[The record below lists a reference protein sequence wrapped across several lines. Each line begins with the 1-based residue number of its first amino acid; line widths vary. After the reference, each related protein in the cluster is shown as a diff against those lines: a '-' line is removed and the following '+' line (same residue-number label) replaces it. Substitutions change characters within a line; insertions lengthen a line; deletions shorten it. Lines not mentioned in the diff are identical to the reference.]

1 MKNLIT
7 TLMLISSFV
16 FAQIPQ
22 TVSFQGYLS
31 DSNGEPISD
40 GNYEVT
46 FRLFDSLTEGNNVW
60 EETHS
65 MVITGSLISV
75 RLGSFTS
82 IVLPETGIPYLEIQ
96 IEDEILTPR
105 QELTSVI
112 YALEAKHTAI
122 ADTASFATKSDTA
135 NYANYAASS
144 QNSLHSDLADNAT
157 MLGGNTADYYMPI
170 TVYGYV
176 DAVTCQTSTWTTLL
190 EVNITIPDSMYIY
203 SFGTVSGAGWYD
215 SKKMLQISIYDESYS
230 NFYGYANPWGDVA
243 NAVHYL
249 PAGTYH
255 IHLYGLN
262 IEGSSQ
268 DMSNITLY
276 AIALN
281 PSQNNT
287 VRTGPFPPPENA
299 ELPNP
304 SEILNH

>member
-1 MKNLIT
+1 MKTLIT

-122 ADTASFATKSDTA
+122 AD
-135 NYANYAASS
+135 
-144 QNSLHSDLADNAT
+144 NAT

-215 SKKMLQISIYDESYS
+215 SNKMLQISIYDESYS
-230 NFYGYANPWGDVA
+230 NFYSYANPWGDVA

-262 IEGSSQ
+262 MEGSSQ

>member
-122 ADTASFATKSDTA
+122 AD
-135 NYANYAASS
+135 
-144 QNSLHSDLADNAT
+144 NAT

-215 SKKMLQISIYDESYS
+215 SNKMLQISIYDESYS
-230 NFYGYANPWGDVA
+230 NFYSYANPWGDVA

-262 IEGSSQ
+262 MEGSSQ